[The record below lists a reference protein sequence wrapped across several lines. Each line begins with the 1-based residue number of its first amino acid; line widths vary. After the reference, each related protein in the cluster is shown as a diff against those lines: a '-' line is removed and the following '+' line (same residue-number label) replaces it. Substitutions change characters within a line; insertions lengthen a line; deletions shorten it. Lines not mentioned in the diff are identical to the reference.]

1 MSRHKLVKALDLNEE
16 VDDFEGDPESD
27 HGEEVGPEDKG
38 VYSFPLVTEI
48 STRVFTCNCRLTRR
62 L

>member
-16 VDDFEGDPESD
+16 LGDFEGDPESD

-48 STRVFTCNCRLTRR
+48 STQVFSY
-62 L
+62 